1 MIGMI
6 KVTHNGMVA
15 PLCPRGVSQEAFD
28 SELEKMRSALA
39 ALQELRKSGEVGFL
53 DLPTSLNDAHRS
65 IQTAEALRKHST
77 TLLVL
82 GIGGSSLGGQALLD
96 GCGAGRGSHR
106 VVFFDNV
113 DPSTIKSGF
122 ADLDANECSIAVV
135 TKSGGTLETAAQ
147 FIFAYEWLVAAVGE
161 ANAKERIVFVT
172 DPKQGALR
180 ALGQQMG
187 VTMLDVPPSIG
198 GRFSVLTPVGL
209 LPAAFAGVDVHA
221 LMSGAQSMAE
231 AVTENA
237 PSNPAFIL
245 ASSSLLGVEHCAA
258 SSLVFMP
265 YSDRLRTLGAWF
277 VQLWAES
284 LGKRLSRDGSREVRV
299 GQTPVQAIG
308 ATDQHA
314 QVQLFVE
321 GPQDKMVWLLG
332 LETHP
337 DDIVL
342 STENAD
348 LRNSSAHGWL
358 LGKTFGQILES
369 ERRAT
374 RAALLEA
381 GLPVID
387 LSITE
392 VNAATMGAL
401 FVLLEA
407 TTALAGIAMDINPFD
422 QPGVEAGKV
431 MALGLLGREDCLE
444 HAKRVLTAEGVV

>member
-1 MIGMI
+1 MI
-6 KVTHNGMVA
+6 KVSVDGLQT
-15 PLCPRGVSQEAFD
+15 PLCERGVAKDELAGALESMGSAL
-28 SELEKMRSALA
+28 SALEK
-39 ALQELRKSGEVGFL
+39 LREAGEVGFL
-53 DLPTSLNDAHRS
+53 DLPGKLDDSARCLEVGSR
-65 IQTAEALRKHST
+65 LRGISE
-77 TLLVL
+77 TLVVL

-96 GCGAGRGSHR
+96 GCGIPRSERR

-113 DPSTIKSGF
+113 DPSTIAQGF
-122 ADLDANECSIAVV
+122 AELEPSKVSVTVI

-147 FIFAYEWLVAAVGE
+147 FIYAYEWLKAALGE
-161 ANAKERIVFVT
+161 EGAKERIVFIT
-172 DPKQGALR
+172 DPTKGALR
-180 ALGQQMG
+180 ALGEGLG
-187 VTMLDVPPSIG
+187 VEMLDVPPSIG

-209 LPAAFAGVDVHA
+209 LPAAFAGVDVKA
-221 LMSGAQSMAE
+221 LMEGAHAMADSVAKNE
-231 AVTENA
+231 PN
-237 PSNPAFIL
+237 NPAFAL
-245 ASSSLLGVEHCAA
+245 AASSLLGMEKCDA
-258 SSLVFMP
+258 SSLIFMP

-284 LGKRLSRDGSREVRV
+284 LGKKLSRDGSREVRV

-332 LETHP
+332 LGEHP
-337 DDIVL
+337 EDIVL
-342 STENAD
+342 D
-348 LRNSSAHGWL
+348 SSSELLKASPAHGWL
-358 LGKTFGQILES
+358 LGKSFGQILEA

-387 LSITE
+387 IE
-392 VNAATMGAL
+392 VGRVDAAALGAL
-401 FVLLEA
+401 FVLFEA
-407 TTALAGIAMDINPFD
+407 TTAIAGIAMDINPFD

>member
-1 MIGMI
+1 
-6 KVTHNGMVA
+6 
-15 PLCPRGVSQEAFD
+15 
-28 SELEKMRSALA
+28 
-39 ALQELRKSGEVGFL
+39 
-53 DLPTSLNDAHRS
+53 
-65 IQTAEALRKHST
+65 
-77 TLLVL
+77 
-82 GIGGSSLGGQALLD
+82 
-96 GCGAGRGSHR
+96 
-106 VVFFDNV
+106 
-113 DPSTIKSGF
+113 
-122 ADLDANECSIAVV
+122 
-135 TKSGGTLETAAQ
+135 
-147 FIFAYEWLVAAVGE
+147 
-161 ANAKERIVFVT
+161 
-172 DPKQGALR
+172 
-180 ALGQQMG
+180 
-187 VTMLDVPPSIG
+187 
-198 GRFSVLTPVGL
+198 
-209 LPAAFAGVDVHA
+209 
-221 LMSGAQSMAE
+221 MAE
-231 AVTENA
+231 AVAENA

-245 ASSSLLGVEHCAA
+245 AASSLLGVEHCAA

-284 LGKRLSRDGSREVRV
+284 LGKKLSRDGSREVRV

-387 LSITE
+387 VSITE

-401 FVLLEA
+401 FILLEA

>member
-1 MIGMI
+1 MI
-6 KVTHNGMVA
+6 KVNLDGIQA
-15 PLCPRGVSQEAFD
+15 PLCGRGVSSDDISSSLKNMSLAL
-28 SELEKMRSALA
+28 SKLETLRSA
-39 ALQELRKSGEVGFL
+39 GEVGFL
-53 DLPTSLNDAHRS
+53 DLPTALNDAPRS
-65 IQTAEALRKHST
+65 TEVGKRLRNISE
-77 TLLVL
+77 TLVVL

-96 GCGAGRGSHR
+96 GCGISRLEQR

-113 DPSTIKSGF
+113 DPATLAQGF
-122 ADLDANECSIAVV
+122 AALEPSKVSLAVI

-147 FIFAYEWLVAAVGE
+147 FIYAYEWLKAAVGE
-161 ANAKERIVFVT
+161 EGARERIVFIT
-172 DPKQGALR
+172 DPEKGALR
-180 ALGQQMG
+180 ALGEKLG
-187 VTMLDVPPSIG
+187 VEMLDVPPSIG

-209 LPAAFAGVDVHA
+209 LPAAFAGVDVDE
-221 LMSGAQSMAE
+221 LMAGARDMAA
-231 AVTENA
+231 AVSRDEGE
-237 PSNPAFIL
+237 NPAFAL
-245 ASSSLLGVEHCAA
+245 ACSSLLGMSKCSA
-258 SSLVFMP
+258 SSLIFMP

-284 LGKRLSRDGSREVRV
+284 LGKKLSADGKRELRV

-332 LETHP
+332 LAEHP
-337 DDIVL
+337 EDITL
-342 STENAD
+342 NSSTEALKD
-348 LRNSSAHGWL
+348 SPAHGWL
-358 LGKTFGQILES
+358 LGKSFGEILEA

-381 GLPVID
+381 GLPIVD
-387 LSITE
+387 
-392 VNAATMGAL
+392 VQVQKVDAKAMGGL
-401 FVLLEA
+401 FVLFEA
-407 TTALAGIAMDINPFD
+407 ATALAGLAMDINPFD